1 MLKAILKNVKKCF
14 LDLVL
19 TRPEDRNSILMS
31 RLLYS
36 KYRRQSSRE
45 ISLLLKHFYRKVSR
59 EKKNERFRSSRENS
73 NDTTRRLSPT
83 TLKIGEKQKN
93 YCRVLKLLLDL
104 LIGGSKGKIGRL
116 LIFGHMSLK
125 Y

>member
-1 MLKAILKNVKKCF
+1 MLKATLKNVKKCF

-36 KYRRQSSRE
+36 KYRRQSLRE

-83 TLKIGEKQKN
+83 TLKIGE
-93 YCRVLKLLLDL
+93 C
-104 LIGGSKGKIGRL
+104 
-116 LIFGHMSLK
+116 
-125 Y
+125 